1 MGVFFSAVLFEE
13 HFRVKTYLCRIYNLV
28 RGDETVHNKHNVSV
42 NYNNNSNNQ

>member
-28 RGDETVHNKHNVSV
+28 RDETVHNKHNISV